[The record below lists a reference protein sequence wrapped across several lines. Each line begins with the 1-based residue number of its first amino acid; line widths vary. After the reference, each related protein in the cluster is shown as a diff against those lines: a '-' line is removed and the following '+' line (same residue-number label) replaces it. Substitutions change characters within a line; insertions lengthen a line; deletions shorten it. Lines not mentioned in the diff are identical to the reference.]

1 MGTSKAAIG
10 GQLKTGHS
18 QRPNSS
24 DIFYFSSTPEMV
36 FLLENK
42 RKYSLKH
49 INGEVEH
56 SSILKKKREYRKLS
70 TFRKTGW
77 EINGCIKLQYG
88 IENDKDLNLSK
99 YCTPKNYS
107 KLKGISK
114 QISVPLLY
122 SDLIWK

>member
-1 MGTSKAAIG
+1 VGTSKAAIG

-88 IENDKDLNLSK
+88 LHAKELLKTQRHIQTDFRASVVFGLDMEV
-99 YCTPKNYS
+99 
-107 KLKGISK
+107 KLIIIIKIQSF
-114 QISVPLLY
+114 
-122 SDLIWK
+122 

>member
-1 MGTSKAAIG
+1 MIINDRMSLQYFVFFFK
-10 GQLKTGHS
+10 KY
-18 QRPNSS
+18 NCKY
-24 DIFYFSSTPEMV
+24 DIL

-88 IENDKDLNLSK
+88 LS
-99 YCTPKNYS
+99 
-107 KLKGISK
+107 
-114 QISVPLLY
+114 
-122 SDLIWK
+122 LI